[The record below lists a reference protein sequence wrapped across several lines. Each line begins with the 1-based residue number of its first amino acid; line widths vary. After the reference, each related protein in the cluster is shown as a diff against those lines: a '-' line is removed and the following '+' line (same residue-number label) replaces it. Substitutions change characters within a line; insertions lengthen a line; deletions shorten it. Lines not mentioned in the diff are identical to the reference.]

1 MQRCRHLCT
10 FFLAGTGIAL
20 LCSDRA
26 VASIAHPQ
34 LIESHITNVAMLE
47 EVSKFRSAA
56 GHDFSYDPL
65 FTYGGEYFGATDST
79 EPASSM
85 KHYLA
90 PYAAHLG
97 DQGTVPIY
105 APFDGSI
112 TRVTEEVNEDS
123 PSIINKR
130 VEITSTD
137 NPAYT
142 LVVFHM
148 DLDEDYPQ
156 ILNDWPAAVWPA
168 HQPDDASYVTDTL
181 SSGDLMGYADM
192 RTGHDF
198 DVAVLYAVSSTE
210 KYWVSYFDLM
220 PDSLFNTYS
229 ERDATRALLTISKA
243 ERLANPISSWSS
255 GSSDDW
261 VALRSV
267 PESSSF
273 KLSLFFMMLFVG
285 RLRSRDSELT

>member
-1 MQRCRHLCT
+1 MHPYRRLCCFWLT
-10 FFLAGTGIAL
+10 VLATVFI
-20 LCSDRA
+20 CTNRA
-26 VASIAHPQ
+26 DSSLAHPQ
-34 LIESHITNVAMLE
+34 LIESHVTDVAMLE

-65 FTYGGEYFGATDST
+65 FAYGGEYFGATDST
-79 EPASSM
+79 EPPSSM

-97 DQGTVPIY
+97 DQSTVPIY
-105 APFDGSI
+105 SPFDGAI
-112 TRVTEEVNEDS
+112 TRVTEEVNEDN
-123 PSIINKR
+123 PSIVNKR
-130 VEITSTD
+130 VEITSSD

-181 SSGDLMGYADM
+181 SAGDLMGYADM

-198 DVAVLYAVSSTE
+198 DVAVLYSVTSTE

-220 PDSLFNTYS
+220 PDSLFSTYS
-229 ERDATRALLTISKA
+229 ARDATRELLSISKA
-243 ERLANPISSWSS
+243 ERIANPITSWSS
-255 GSSDDW
+255 GSSEDW
-261 VALRSV
+261 VALRNV
-267 PESSSF
+267 PESSTF
-273 KLSLFFMMLFVG
+273 KLSLFCMLFFVG
-285 RLRSRDSELT
+285 RLRTRD